1 MRRRGDPRRAGVNRL
16 ATPPRSG
23 ERGDFLPGA
32 VRPVRRCER
41 ERASCAAPIPVNFT
55 AGSAPLVANSP
66 FMSWLYEIFT
76 MNTFSALLGVVEI
89 TTAVL
94 LAIKPLV
101 PKLSVLG
108 SVLAIGLFLA
118 TITFL
123 ITTPGV
129 GEATAGGFPVLSSTG
144 QFLVKDV
151 ALLGLSAW
159 TVADSL
165 RAVAQR

>member
-1 MRRRGDPRRAGVNRL
+1 
-16 ATPPRSG
+16 
-23 ERGDFLPGA
+23 
-32 VRPVRRCER
+32 
-41 ERASCAAPIPVNFT
+41 
-55 AGSAPLVANSP
+55 
-66 FMSWLYEIFT
+66 MSWLYEIFT
-76 MNTFSALLGVVEI
+76 MNTFSALLGVFEI

-123 ITTPGV
+123 FTTPGV

-159 TVADSL
+159 TLADSL
-165 RAVAQR
+165 RAVAQRLGA